1 MTASKSALFVVIC
14 IVLCG
19 FTLSCATGRP
29 PIPVRP
35 LVINP
40 AALPGAVIN
49 VPYSTTLTSVGGK
62 GPFTWALSSGTLP
75 PGLTISTAG
84 VISGTPTTLGT
95 TSFKVSVTDSQ
106 TPVAAVDVAT
116 EMITVNPPLSI
127 TTSSLTAGAIGV
139 PYTASLAASGGV
151 PPYIW
156 SITSGSLPAGLSLSS
171 SGAISG
177 TPTNQETQN
186 FTVQVSDSQT
196 PAATATANLSLTING
211 PTGRLNGNYAFSF
224 FGYQNG
230 NQVLQAGSFTADG
243 VGNITNG
250 LMDSNSAAGVHTSLP
265 FSGTYSLD
273 STNTGP
279 MTLTVPALGTFTY
292 QVSAPASGIIRFIQ
306 NGTAGNQGS
315 GVIRKNSSTTPITIS
330 QIAGFWSY
338 GAAGSDAAANRYA
351 SAGTFQASNTGV
363 WSNIEIDAN
372 DDGSTS
378 HSTSFT
384 GAFTAIDTVTGRG
397 TATLTVTS
405 GPTTHYSFYPVSA
418 SEIIM
423 LSIDPV
429 SSTAPLQLFSMA
441 TRAQNNYTNSALNTT
456 TVAALQ
462 GVGSANSSAV
472 PYGLLGFV
480 TFDGAGNLTVSTDE
494 NLGGTLSA
502 HSYTG
507 TYSVASN
514 GRTVLT
520 GFGSSSVVF
529 YLSNAIAFTLED
541 DSAVTA
547 GTIVPQSHSTFN
559 NSTFSGSYQGGSLQ
573 AVLPGVT
580 VEADSGNADGNGN
593 LSLFFDTSGGPG
605 GPQQGL
611 NSAIT
616 YSVDSKGRSPL
627 TANGNTVGIAY
638 VVVANI
644 PGNGPIGKVLVL
656 TTDANPTI
664 NDWEQ

>member
-1 MTASKSALFVVIC
+1 MTGFKSALFFLIC
-14 IVLCG
+14 LILCG
-19 FTLSCATGRP
+19 FALSCASGKP
-29 PIPVRP
+29 PTPVAP

-40 AALPGAVIN
+40 AALPAAVIN
-49 VPYSTTLTSVGGK
+49 VAYSTTLTSVGGE
-62 GPFTWALSSGTLP
+62 GPFTWALASGTLP
-75 PGLTISTAG
+75 PGLTLSTGG
-84 VISGTPTTLGT
+84 VISGTPTTLGPT
-95 TSFKVSVTDSQ
+95 TFKVSVTDSQ
-106 TPVAAVDVAT
+106 TPTAAVDIAT
-116 EMITVNPPLSI
+116 ETITVNPPLSI
-127 TTSSLTAGAIGV
+127 TTTSLTAGAIGV
-139 PYTASLAASGGV
+139 PYSGSLAASGGV
-151 PPYIW
+151 PPYTW
-156 SITSGSLPAGLSLSS
+156 AITSGTLPAGLTLSS
-171 SGAISG
+171 SGLISG
-177 TPTNQETQN
+177 TPTNQETQS

-196 PAATATANLSLTING
+196 TPATATATLSLTING
-211 PTGRLNGNYAFSF
+211 PTGRLNGNYVFSF

-250 LMDSNSAAGVHTSLP
+250 LMDSNSATGVNTNLS
-265 FSGTYSLD
+265 FTGTYSLD

-279 MTLTVPALGTFTY
+279 MTLTISTLGTFTY
-292 QVSAPASGIIRFIQ
+292 QVAAPATGTIRFIQ

-315 GVIRKNSSTTPITIS
+315 GVIRKNSSTTAITLS
-330 QIAGFWSY
+330 QLAGFWAF

-351 SAGTFQASNTGV
+351 SAGTFQASNTGA

-372 DDGSTS
+372 DFGSTS

-384 GAFTAIDTVTGRG
+384 GAFTAINASTGRG
-397 TATLTVTS
+397 TATLTVTN
-405 GPTTHYSFYPVSA
+405 GATTNYSFYPVST

-423 LSIDPV
+423 LSVDPV
-429 SSTAPLQLFSMA
+429 SSTSPLQLFSLA

-462 GVGSANSSAV
+462 GVGSANGSPA

-494 NLGGTLSA
+494 NLGGTLNA

-520 GFGSSSVVF
+520 GFGSSSIVF
-529 YLSNAIAFTLED
+529 YLSNAIAFTLEED
-541 DSAVTA
+541 AAVTS
-547 GTIVPQSHSTFN
+547 GTIVPQSRSTLN
-559 NSTFSGSYQGGSLQ
+559 NSVFNGSYQGGSLQ
-573 AVLPGVT
+573 AVQPGVT

-593 LSLFFDTSGGPG
+593 LSLFFDTSGPG

-611 NSAIT
+611 TSAIT
-616 YSVDSKGRSPL
+616 YSIDSKGRSPL
-627 TANGNTVGIAY
+627 TANGSTVGIAY
-638 VVVANI
+638 VVIAGGT
-644 PGNGPIGKVLVL
+644 GNAAVGKVVVL